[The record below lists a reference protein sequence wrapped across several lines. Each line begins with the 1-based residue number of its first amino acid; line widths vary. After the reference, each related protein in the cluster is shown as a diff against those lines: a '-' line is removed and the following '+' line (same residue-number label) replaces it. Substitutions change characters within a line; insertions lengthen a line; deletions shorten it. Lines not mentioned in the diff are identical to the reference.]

1 MSEICSIYGDAPYPL
16 MVKRASRAGCTW
28 DHHVQRRFH
37 VDVVVTQSAAVLE
50 LSAGVDEA
58 KLVRRNA
65 PVPDL
70 LLDAVD
76 RVARLDVERERLA
89 RHGLDEDLHIGAALR
104 RRAYFGTSFTT
115 IRPALMMR
123 PGTAANGCLV
133 NK

>member
-1 MSEICSIYGDAPYPL
+1 M
-16 MVKRASRAGCTW
+16 
-28 DHHVQRRFH
+28 QRRFH
-37 VDVVVTQSAAVLE
+37 VDVVVTQRAAVLE

-89 RHGLDEDLHIGAALR
+89 NQGLDEDLHIGKPRKAELVPCR
-104 RRAYFGTSFTT
+104 
-115 IRPALMMR
+115 
-123 PGTAANGCLV
+123 TASQVRFDDEASLYWCSGSSERLPRE
-133 NK
+133 